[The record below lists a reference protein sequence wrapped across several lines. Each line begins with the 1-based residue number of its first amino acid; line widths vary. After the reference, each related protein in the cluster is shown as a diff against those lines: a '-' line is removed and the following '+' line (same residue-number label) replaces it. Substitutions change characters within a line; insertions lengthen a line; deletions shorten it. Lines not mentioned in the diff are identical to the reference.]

1 MSLIEIVIVN
11 GRRLRCLGRSTEDG
25 VGREKVET
33 KEEGCR

>member
-1 MSLIEIVIVN
+1 MVLIEAVEVV
-11 GRRLRCLGRSTEDG
+11 RLSYLGRSTEDG